1 MDVYLTLYTNINLEW
16 TTCLNVRVK
25 TIKTL
30 EKNTGVSLCDL
41 GVANDFLDKTSK
53 AQTTKRENI
62 YIKQGFIKIE
72 KGQHQKKVK
81 DS

>member
-62 YIKQGFIKIE
+62 YI
-72 KGQHQKKVK
+72 
-81 DS
+81 